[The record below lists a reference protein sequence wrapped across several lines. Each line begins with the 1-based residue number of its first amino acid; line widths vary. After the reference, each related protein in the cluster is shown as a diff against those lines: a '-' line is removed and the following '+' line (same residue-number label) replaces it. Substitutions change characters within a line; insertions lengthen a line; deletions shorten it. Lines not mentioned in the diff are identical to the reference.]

1 MDELSSNKNFEL
13 FLKCIQGK
21 ASDEEYKIAW
31 NSIAESEEEY
41 NYYNHLKSV
50 WINSRADLPASKV
63 RSSWQRIKS
72 KTLDLYESSK
82 PVYLFKSKSVRGMVV
97 KIAAFVTLIVGVQVV
112 VSMLIHSREKSGT
125 IIVEAPKGAK
135 TFLTLD
141 DNSKIWLNAGSR
153 LQYNK
158 TYNNKD
164 RNVILEGEAFFQVS
178 KNRDLPFKV
187 FAQGVEVKALG
198 TSFNVNAYPEDGF
211 VQTTLVEG
219 SVVVTSVKK
228 GNDESQVIL
237 KPSQSVIVYTR
248 EIELKRE
255 KFVDTL
261 MAAKAPGKFDIRRN
275 VDVEKFISWKEKRWV
290 FEREYISNLT
300 SKLER
305 RYDVKIMILDE
316 ELNNYKISG
325 ILEDET
331 LDQILSAIRLTVPMD
346 FKINGDTVQLS
357 LNKEL
362 KKKYYR
368 FLNIN

>member
-1 MDELSSNKNFEL
+1 M
-13 FLKCIQGK
+13 
-21 ASDEEYKIAW
+21 AW
-31 NSIAESEEEY
+31 NLIAQSEDEY
-41 NYYNHLKSV
+41 RYYNHLRNV
-50 WINSRADLPASKV
+50 WINSQPALPENRV
-63 RSSWQRIKS
+63 QSSWKRIKS

-82 PVYLFKSKSVRGMVV
+82 PVYLFKSKSVTGMVL
-97 KIAAFVTLIVGVQVV
+97 KAAAFVILIAGIQILLSV
-112 VSMLIHSREKSGT
+112 LINSGKVEGT
-125 IIVEAPKGAK
+125 IVVEAPKGAK

-141 DNSKIWLNAGSR
+141 DGSKIWLNAGSK

-158 TYNNKD
+158 TYNSKD
-164 RNVILEGEAFFQVS
+164 RNVTLEGEAFFQVS
-178 KNRDLPFKV
+178 KNKHLPFKV
-187 FAQGVEVKALG
+187 LAQGVEVKALG
-198 TSFNVNAYPEDGF
+198 TSFNVNAYPEDGY

-219 SVVVTSVKK
+219 SVVVSSIKDGSK
-228 GNDESQVIL
+228 EPPVIL
-237 KPSQSVIVYTR
+237 KPSQSVTVYTR
-248 EIELKRE
+248 EIENKRE
-255 KFVDTL
+255 KIADT
-261 MAAKAPGKFDIRRN
+261 MMVAKTPGKIDIRKN
-275 VDVEKFISWKEKRWV
+275 VDVKKFISWKEKRWV

-305 RYDVKIMILDE
+305 RYDVKIIVLDE